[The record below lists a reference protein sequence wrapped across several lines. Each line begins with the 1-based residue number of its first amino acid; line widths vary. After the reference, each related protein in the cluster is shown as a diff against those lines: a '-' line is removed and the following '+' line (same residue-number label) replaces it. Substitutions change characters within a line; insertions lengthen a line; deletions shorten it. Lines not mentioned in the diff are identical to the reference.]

1 MNDICIFCSSSK
13 NCFYIQPI
21 KDIIER
27 NIDIPNKIKILLIP
41 LCEKGICNLK
51 RNKKNVYETF
61 LENITSKNIRFP
73 KNVNGIFFYT
83 PEEFPRGD
91 FSDSIYN
98 QSRMIRNFFEN
109 TTYAKTANYRNIL
122 EKLKELIVEI
132 KEDKEREKNNKQK
145 KKKNSNEA
153 VKILNQF
160 RDIFKNNQFRDIFK
174 NSKNDLKELSQ
185 IYTYQSFH
193 IKGTHGNLR
202 KFSEFL
208 QNLKSENN
216 FAEENIK
223 NHILDFKKDY
233 YIGRQKHDIASI
245 VANNPLR
252 FEFNEEPLKIF
263 VIDDNPEIGEDF
275 KKIISLLPNNSE
287 IWLTEKDEYKKFIN
301 QPEFIQNL
309 YNNKDELKLK
319 NIAKKDN
326 TGNVTISDGNFEVK
340 SLFKD
345 SKDKIK
351 FEFDYIIVDLLLG
364 SYNEGNKIIRELV
377 KFRHFF
383 HKRKFK
389 NEEGNA
395 IFHILVYSL
404 SDDVEDIYR
413 AFEEGGLGYVWKFGR
428 IYSLPALI
436 AQLEESRQQLVKDI
450 GLSKFAKGKARN
462 FFKLYSL
469 LPQIQLKLNT
479 EAFLPYVPKNKNELE
494 IEELAKDVAR
504 NWIKMLPKAELHYH
518 IGDSVDENIVFY
530 VAANELFYIE
540 KRKINKIVEKI
551 KEDLKRFIKCSKG
564 NNDDFYKRFFYDLFF
579 NPINEAANKAN
590 DRKEVENSITELYK
604 VITKDY
610 KEEYKSVAD
619 YFLQIHP
626 DIEKVKQYIEKCKNN
641 PAELYFECLTY
652 VLNKD
657 ISEPDKRIS
666 KDEVIIVFLVMIGL
680 LEGREIEEAK
690 DYFDNIRRKI
700 DELKNELE
708 ELKDDENNEKYPGI
722 KNLLTIIKE
731 KFKPKISPD
740 EEQKEIIEM
749 NQKIRKEI
757 ENITGILKENKIF
770 KGKELVWSLIKAPDD
785 CTSLAALFRG
795 DSFNGKLL
803 LKRYEN
809 IFGVVYYLVTQAAEE
824 NIRYIEI
831 RVAPS
836 GYLNEEM
843 DIIRRVIKALTD
855 AADFTSLYLYLKE
868 KKFIWV
874 NYITTLKR
882 HKDPYG
888 RTQEIASAIIYRERE
903 KEKLSLDIIH
913 PDIPY
918 KWQPSKIV
926 GVDLCGPE
934 KDHPPSLFIED
945 FMPIFKVCSF
955 VTVHAGE
962 ETSPQYTWEAIY
974 KLHANRIGHGLSI
987 AEFPSLMELLRDTQV
1002 CIELCPTSNEKTG
1015 FSGERKKK
1023 YPFFKYLLNGL
1034 NVTINTDDKG
1044 IIRTTLSDEY
1054 VKAAEFFYFSEDNS
1068 GDSNRLPLPL
1078 TKWEVLRLIKAGFNA
1093 AFISRDEKRELLKNV
1108 EEEIYKKILNYYEIE
1123 PM

>member
-1 MNDICIFCSSSK
+1 MPEIITLYKDLKYPDDIKNAVESLNRFISYFYKIQNTKIIF
-13 NCFYIQPI
+13 
-21 KDIIER
+21 
-27 NIDIPNKIKILLIP
+27 IP
-41 LCEKGICNLK
+41 LFEKGLYENFEIW
-51 RNKKNVYETF
+51 NVFLNDLQKFLQNSTLQSATNSQINSLFKET
-61 LENITSKNIRFP
+61 TA
-73 KNVNGIFFYT
+73 IFFYT
-83 PEEFPRGD
+83 SEEFPRGD
-91 FSDSIYN
+91 FSKSLENEASIYN
-98 QSRMIRNFFEN
+98 QSRMLRNFFEN
-109 TTYAKTANYRNIL
+109 TTYAKTANYSNII
-122 EKLKELIVEI
+122 EKLKELIIEI
-132 KEDKEREKNNKQK
+132 QINQKIQLSESGSLLKDLIDKIP
-145 KKKNSNEA
+145 NE
-153 VKILNQF
+153 
-160 RDIFKNNQFRDIFK
+160 
-174 NSKNDLKELSQ
+174 LKDNIEELSEKF
-185 IYTYQSFH
+185 TYQSFH
-193 IKGTHGNLR
+193 TLSTHQILR
-202 KFSEFL
+202 EFAEFL
-208 QNLKSENN
+208 KSLKEKKQYSKDE
-216 FAEENIK
+216 
-223 NHILDFKKDY
+223 LDKLFQYKKEY
-233 YIGRQKHDIASI
+233 YEQRQKHDIASI
-245 VANNPLR
+245 IANNPLR
-252 FEFNEEPLKIF
+252 FEKLNILI
-263 VIDDNPEIGEDF
+263 IDDNPENYYDSKEKKLKEDF
-275 KKIISLLPNNSE
+275 ENMLNFLPKNTTIYITDRN
-287 IWLTEKDEYKKFIN
+287 EYKKFLYDE
-301 QPEFIQNL
+301 EFLKELLNGTA
-309 YNNKDELKLK
+309 KLKLVE
-319 NIAKKDN
+319 IKKDN
-326 TGNVTISDGNFEVK
+326 NLFTVSDPKEDLLFEGK
-340 SLFKD
+340 KFK
-345 SKDKIK
+345 
-351 FEFDYIIVDLLLG
+351 FDYVIVDLLLG
-364 SYNEGNKIIRELV
+364 NYNEGNRIIRELV

-436 AQLEESRQQLVKDI
+436 AQLEESRQQLVNDI
-450 GLSKFAKGKARN
+450 GLSKIAKGKARN

-479 EAFLPYVPKNKNELE
+479 EAFLSYVLKNELE

-530 VAANELFYIE
+530 IAANELFYIE
-540 KRKINKIVEKI
+540 EVKIENITKKII
-551 KEDLKRFIKCSKG
+551 EDLEKFIEYNNDAKDNEV

-590 DRKEVENSITELYK
+590 DRKELEKLIIELYK

-610 KEEYKSVAD
+610 KEEYKSVAN
-619 YFLQIHP
+619 YFSQIHP
-626 DIEKVKQYIEKCKNN
+626 DIEKIKQYIKKFEFN

-652 VLNKD
+652 VLNKG

-666 KDEVIIVFLVMIGL
+666 KDEVIIVFIVIIGL
-680 LEGREIEEAK
+680 LEGREIQEAI
-690 DYFDNIRRKI
+690 DYFDNIKRKI
-700 DELKNELE
+700 DELKDELE
-708 ELKDDENNEKYPGI
+708 KLKDDENNEKYSGI
-722 KNLLTIIKE
+722 KNLITIINE
-731 KFKPKISPD
+731 KFNPKINQEKD
-740 EEQKEIIEM
+740 EVENIKGEII
-749 NQKIRKEI
+749 K
-757 ENITGILKENKIF
+757 LKENETFKKLQEIF
-770 KGKELVWSLIKAPDD
+770 KVKELLWSLIKAPDD

-809 IFGVVYYLVTQAAEE
+809 IFGVVYYLVTQAEEE

-888 RTQEIASAIIYRERE
+888 RTQEIAAAIIYRERE

-913 PDIPY
+913 PDVPY

-934 KDHPPSLFIED
+934 KEYPPSLFIED

-1023 YPFFKYLLNGL
+1023 YPFFKYLSSGL